1 MADVDPTG
9 WVPPPA
15 FALIRRPLE
24 RQIRALDV
32 AVRGEAPERAWGH
45 ATNAVALI
53 NEVTDLTLTGEDL
66 LRGLLT
72 GAENGSSGQ
81 DVLDCLLEL
90 GVQRRLVARGTLVV
104 EDGRG
109 RFTRDDADLR
119 TEVRALLGDRR
130 DSVVDYDPRWRALL
144 A

>member
-1 MADVDPTG
+1 VADPETTASI
-9 WVPPPA
+9 PPPA

-32 AVRGEAPERAWGH
+32 AVRGAAPERAWGH

-53 NEVTDLTLTGEDL
+53 NEVTDLALTAEDL

-72 GAENGSSGQ
+72 GAENGSTGQ
-81 DVLDCLLEL
+81 DVLNALLEL
-90 GVQRRLVARGTLVV
+90 GVQRRLVARGTLVL
-104 EDGRG
+104 EGGRG
-109 RFTRDDADLR
+109 RFTRDDDELR